1 MVVNSGLK
9 ISIANIL
16 PIILLC
22 VQQNKEFIQIWYNL
36 RVRTWWQNC
45 LIFGWTIPLTIPC
58 WLLQPMDKPNHW
70 KMSIFELNVLKQ
82 PKKCIAFVKHLQYFW
97 AYKARRLK
105 SLGLCTDLVFF
116 SRLWMCLH
124 NNWEILV
131 RLLIIT
137 ARRFHGQD
145 GRAGFWW
152 KCSGGWCVGALLNNS
167 HQIII
172 LKCPEKCHQTSIQLA
187 CEDRA
192 NNYIYL

>member
-1 MVVNSGLK
+1 M
-9 ISIANIL
+9 
-16 PIILLC
+16 
-22 VQQNKEFIQIWYNL
+22 Y
-36 RVRTWWQNC
+36 
-45 LIFGWTIPLTIPC
+45 
-58 WLLQPMDKPNHW
+58 
-70 KMSIFELNVLKQ
+70 
-82 PKKCIAFVKHLQYFW
+82 CIAFVKHLQYFW
-97 AYKARRLK
+97 ANKTRRLK

-116 SRLWMCLH
+116 YRLWMRLH

-152 KCSGGWCVGALLNNS
+152 KCSGVWCVGALLNNS

-192 NNYIYL
+192 NNYIYLWTQLTCYRTSFPWQDVPHVCMAHRCPSILKKKTKISFHNYKFDRFILENVCYSRHLFSL